1 MHLDLTPEALLAQLG
16 YSNNEHSLDQIK
28 RIIANTEGFD
38 HFSQHIISFNDALA
52 VEKGFVA
59 MSNSE
64 DHFKIKCDEDT
75 SADNLSAFTEQVKH
89 WADKYKVELK
99 KVDNKNTY
107 YIIGQK

>member
-1 MHLDLTPEALLAQLG
+1 MQLDLTPEALLAQLG
-16 YSNNEHSLDQIK
+16 YSHNEHSLDQIK
-28 RIIANTEGFD
+28 KIIANTEGFGN
-38 HFSQHIISFNDALA
+38 FSQHILSFNDALA
-52 VEKGFVA
+52 VEKGFIA

-64 DHFKIKCDEDT
+64 DYFKIKCDADT
-75 SADNLSAFTEQVKH
+75 SADNLSAFNQRVQN